1 MTTIKGTHLKTIDA
15 AAGEVYKIEYAS
27 AWRVDIANNT
37 DDSIL
42 IGTDGNFS
50 KTTAAGDYL
59 EIPSGC
65 SYNNLAAPHKL
76 YIKSNGTGK
85 IVVVRCR

>member
-15 AAGEVYKIEYAS
+15 TANEVYKLEYAS

-37 DDSIL
+37 DDRIL
-42 IGTDGNFS
+42 ISTDGNFS
-50 KTTAAGDYL
+50 TDGTSSDYL
-59 EIPSGC
+59 EIPSSC
-65 SYNNLAAPHKL
+65 SYNNLAAPHRL